1 MIKQLCLALF
11 GLLLITSTPLV
22 QGQNCLTEVMQQ
34 IYDMGN
40 QLSVAGRG
48 YFIFGQRENAI
59 ITIAIHD
66 ALNTISQDYDFYLGP
81 AEPVGMSNGH
91 IKHAHDCA
99 AVVAAY
105 VFAHKNNT
113 LERRDSNSNL
123 PYVSATVSAQ
133 FIQTLTDFY
142 ESKISEYRSQ
152 LNNGQQKRIDDAIKI
167 GELSAHNILENRYN
181 DGFKATVPE
190 PNPPAG
196 LGKWSRLPGT
206 TRIDYPHWAN
216 VRTFVLSGP
225 QEFLVAP
232 PPSIDDP
239 VYLADLEQTKYLGG
253 RDSQT
258 AGNRTLANSD
268 SARWW
273 NGASNAHVGFVLI
286 ALQQRLQWDLRKTVA
301 AFTILSIAGAD
312 QNIAVFNQKGYYLF
326 WRPQHAIKN
335 QANLD
340 YTGHPGLQALQDP
353 NWFPFLITPNNPE
366 YPAGHPTNTGSA
378 CLTMKSFFGFDA
390 FPGGAVTVNY
400 FNPPPGAP
408 VPPQTFTSFTDIQMN
423 VRMARIYGGMHLL
436 HSCMVGE
443 GLAIPIAAKAVARIR
458 SVEE

>member
-1 MIKQLCLALF
+1 
-11 GLLLITSTPLV
+11 
-22 QGQNCLTEVMQQ
+22 MQQ

-40 QLSVAGRG
+40 QLSVLGRG
-48 YFIFGQRENAI
+48 YFIFGQRENAVV
-59 ITIAIHD
+59 TIAIHD

-81 AEPVGMSNGH
+81 ARVRGLSRGRH
-91 IKHAHDCA
+91 HHAHECA

-105 VFAHKNNT
+105 VYAHKNNT

-123 PYVSATVSAQ
+123 PYVSATVSAG
-133 FIQTLTDFY
+133 FIQSLNDFFD
-142 ESKISEYRSQ
+142 SKIAQYRAS
-152 LNNGQQKRIDDAIKI
+152 LPANKRRRVDDAIKI
-167 GELSAHNILENRYN
+167 GELSARKILKHRYD
-181 DGFKATVPE
+181 DGFKATIPE

-216 VRTFVLSGP
+216 VRTFAIAHA
-225 QEFLVAP
+225 QEFLVPP
-232 PPSIDDP
+232 PPSVDDP
-239 VYLADLEQTKYLGG
+239 IYLADVEQTKYLGG
-253 RDSQT
+253 INSEA
-258 AGNRTLANSD
+258 AGNRTAANTG
-268 SARWW
+268 SAKWW

-301 AFTILSIAGAD
+301 AFTILCIAGAD

-340 YTGHPGLQALQDP
+340 YTGHPGLQALLDSTWVP
-353 NWFPFLITPNNPE
+353 TLTTPNNPE

-378 CLTMKSFFGFDA
+378 CLSMKAFLGFDA

-400 FNPPPGAP
+400 FNPPPGSP
-408 VPPQTFTSFTDIQMN
+408 VSPQTFTSFTDIQMN

-436 HSCMVGE
+436 HSCMTGE
-443 GLAIPIAAKAVARIR
+443 GLAIPIAAKAVARITP
-458 SVEE
+458 VEDHHHDNQDDDDDGHGAW